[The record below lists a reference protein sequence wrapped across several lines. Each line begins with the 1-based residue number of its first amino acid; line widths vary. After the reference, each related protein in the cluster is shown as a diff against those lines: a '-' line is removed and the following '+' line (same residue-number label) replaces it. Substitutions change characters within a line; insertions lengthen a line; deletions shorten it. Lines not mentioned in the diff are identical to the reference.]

1 MLLINI
7 VIFFKYKINK
17 KITRDLFY
25 DIHANYEFAISSTFL
40 FFTKLSSTFELNTL
54 ISKNLNL
61 WIFRIKNSTIVIQI
75 VKDNSYRS

>member
-7 VIFFKYKINK
+7 IIFFKYKINK

-61 WIFRIKNSTIVIQI
+61 WILKNSTIVIQI